1 MKKLVMGGACVV
13 WGVLLTVLMEAG
25 EIAGTGIWAAA
36 MALLLISA
44 GLYLGGRHG
53 PAADIRR
60 PAA

>member
-44 GLYLGGRHG
+44 GLLLEILGLREH
-53 PAADIRR
+53 
-60 PAA
+60 